1 MRVLLDESAP
11 RLIKTRLTE
20 ISITTVQ
27 EMGWAGLTNGEL
39 LVLAEREFDV
49 FITADKQLR
58 YQQNLTGKRLSVIV
72 LPSNQ
77 VPVVTALLPA
87 IEQSLKAIQSG
98 AVVELPHPTT
108 S

>member
-1 MRVLLDESAP
+1 LRVLLDESAP

-20 ISITTVQ
+20 ISISTVQ
-27 EMGWAGLTNGEL
+27 ELGWAGLTNGEL

-77 VPVVTALLPA
+77 VPVVTAILPA
-87 IEQSLKAIQSG
+87 IEQSLQAIRSG
-98 AVVELPHPTT
+98 SVVELPLPTT

>member
-1 MRVLLDESAP
+1 LRVLLDESAP

-20 ISITTVQ
+20 FSISTVQ

-77 VPVVTALLPA
+77 VPVVTAILPA
-87 IEQSLKAIQSG
+87 IEQSMKAIQSG
-98 AVVELPHPTT
+98 SVVELPLPTT